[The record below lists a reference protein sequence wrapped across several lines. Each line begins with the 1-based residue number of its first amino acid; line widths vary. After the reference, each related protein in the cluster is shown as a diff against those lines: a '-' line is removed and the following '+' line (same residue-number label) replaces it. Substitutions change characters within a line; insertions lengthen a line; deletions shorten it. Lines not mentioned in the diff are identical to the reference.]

1 MKLNSKK
8 TTTKNVILVFAFL
21 FLSVSFGGVFGQ
33 TVNISA
39 ISAPTTEDGG
49 TSTFTVS
56 LSTQPTDNVIIELT
70 SNDVSEG
77 TVQASVVK
85 TIVDWNLET
94 LVTVTGI
101 NDDFIDGNIN
111 YAIITGNVTSND
123 ASYDALDGTSVADVS
138 ITNLDND
145 TAGVNVSSVNGI
157 TTESGGTATF
167 TFTLNS
173 QPTADVELQ
182 IDQYDNTEVSGP
194 SSITITPANWSTGVD
209 LIVTGLDDDII
220 DGDIDDDIRVRILTS
235 TDSDY
240 DSLNNGDVPDI
251 IVTNQDNDIAGVN
264 VSLISGNTT
273 EAGGTATFSVTLS
286 SEPTNNVTIALSSS
300 DLSEGTVPTSVIKT
314 PANWNNNTLV
324 TVTGADDAIIDGDVI
339 YSIIT
344 GDVTSSDANYDAL
357 NGASVDDIS
366 VTNTDDDVVAISIN
380 NPNPINEG
388 NSGTTPVVFTVS
400 IDGGGTAVGDINFT
414 YNTADG
420 TATIDNSDYQ
430 GVSGGSGTISS
441 GTSSTTVT
449 VLVNGDATIEPTE
462 NFSVN
467 LSSPV
472 NATINDGQ
480 GIGTITN
487 DDTASI
493 SINDVTLTE
502 GNSGTKDF
510 IFTVSVDGGTSA
522 AGNIDFTYNV
532 ANGTATLA
540 DSDYVITGGNG
551 RINSGS
557 SNTTI
562 AVRVNGDTKIEGNEN
577 FLINLTAPVNATISD
592 DQGIGTITN
601 DDSATISINDPAPVN
616 EGNSGTA
623 TLAFT
628 VSIDKADTTNPI
640 TVNYDISGG
649 NQNNTSGVLTFPA
662 ATTTLTRTV
671 DVTTNGDTGVE
682 ADEAITVTLRDPS
695 ANATI
700 SATNNVGAS
709 SFTDDDS
716 AGLVISDVTV
726 NEEDGNAIFTITLNG
741 NTFFGTTV
749 NYRTTNNTAIAGE
762 DYTAVNASVNFGNGV
777 NQTRTISIPITDDT
791 TLESNETFFVDITSS
806 NSPFISISDS
816 RGIATIVD
824 DDNCLESPVLN
835 SVSPII
841 CVEAAGDSFS
851 VNLFDY
857 TNTPAPSGAVLTWS
871 TDSDPLNVGSQLLA
885 SEAQDITAPGSYY
898 GFFYDAAGNCASTVI
913 EVQLSSQVTPTITT
927 ADVERCGPGTILLT
941 ATPSADASVNWYAT
955 LDAITPLASGNEFT
969 TQNLTASRSYFV
981 EAENNGCFSARQEV
995 AVTVGVQGTTGVA
1008 QDASICNVS
1017 ANGPTSLDLDNRL
1030 IGASAGTWVFAS
1042 GPVQNVTISSLN
1054 ILDFEGLAPGAYVF
1068 TFTTTNSTAPCTN
1081 VSVDVTIS
1089 VSNCETDDDND
1100 GLFGGQEATLGTN
1113 PNNPDTDGDGI
1124 QDGVEVGPDVTNP
1137 LDEDG
1142 DGIIDAL
1149 DSNTLDTDE
1158 DGVNDQQDP
1167 ANENPCIPDN
1177 SSPDCPVDLAITK
1190 QADRLNAAEGETVI
1204 FTITITNLTDK
1215 IVAEARI
1222 GELIETGFNYVS
1234 HTESLGDYDE
1244 INGAWLITDLPALG
1258 TATLEIT
1265 VVVLNTGIY
1274 TNTAQLLSS
1283 VPLDENPENDIAT
1296 VTIETESVEGIDL
1309 AIEKTVDSRN
1319 PLLGSEITFTISVLN
1334 QSLNGETISNIVVED
1349 IIPVGDGVRF
1359 VYLSHIADDFGTY
1372 DRDTGLWQISALD
1385 NRQQAF
1391 LQITVLVPLEGIFAN
1406 TASLV
1411 SSSPSDSNPE
1421 NNQSTVEVNVSLPNL
1436 RDPGFLFN
1444 QFSPNGDGT
1453 NDILTINRDDLDPLT
1468 NIKAEIQYNIVIFD
1482 RYGNKVYQVQNSNDT
1497 NIWDGTYEGKEVP
1510 KGTYFYIMNYDIGS
1524 GPTIDKGWIQ
1534 LIR

>member
-628 VSIDKADTTNPI
+628 VSIDKADPTNPI

-671 DVTTNGDTGVE
+671 NVTTNGDTGVE
-682 ADEAITVTLRDPS
+682 ANEPITVTLRDPS

-700 SATNNVGAS
+700 SATNNVGTS

-716 AGLVISDVTV
+716 AGLVINDVVV
-726 NEEDGNAIFTITLNG
+726 NEDDGVATFTISLNG

-749 NYRTTNNTAIAGE
+749 TYQTGNDTAISGE
-762 DYTAVNASVNFGNGV
+762 DYTAVTASVNFGSGP
-777 NQTRTISIPITDDT
+777 NQTRTISIPIIDDSD
-791 TLESNETFFVDITSS
+791 LESNETFFVNLLSSSSIFVGITD
-806 NSPFISISDS
+806 N

-824 DDNCLESPVLN
+824 DDNCLDSPVLDG
-835 SVSPII
+835 SVRTNI
-841 CVEAAGDSFS
+841 CVETAGAQFS
-851 VNLFDY
+851 VDLFDF
-857 TNTPAPSGAVLTWS
+857 TNTTAPSGAVLTWS
-871 TDSDPLNVGSQLLA
+871 T
-885 SEAQDITAPGSYY
+885 
-898 GFFYDAAGNCASTVI
+898 
-913 EVQLSSQVTPTITT
+913 
-927 ADVERCGPGTILLT
+927 
-941 ATPSADASVNWYAT
+941 
-955 LDAITPLASGNEFT
+955 
-969 TQNLTASRSYFV
+969 
-981 EAENNGCFSARQEV
+981 
-995 AVTVGVQGTTGVA
+995 
-1008 QDASICNVS
+1008 
-1017 ANGPTSLDLDNRL
+1017 
-1030 IGASAGTWVFAS
+1030 
-1042 GPVQNVTISSLN
+1042 
-1054 ILDFEGLAPGAYVF
+1054 
-1068 TFTTTNSTAPCTN
+1068 
-1081 VSVDVTIS
+1081 
-1089 VSNCETDDDND
+1089 
-1100 GLFGGQEATLGTN
+1100 
-1113 PNNPDTDGDGI
+1113 
-1124 QDGVEVGPDVTNP
+1124 
-1137 LDEDG
+1137 
-1142 DGIIDAL
+1142 
-1149 DSNTLDTDE
+1149 
-1158 DGVNDQQDP
+1158 
-1167 ANENPCIPDN
+1167 
-1177 SSPDCPVDLAITK
+1177 
-1190 QADRLNAAEGETVI
+1190 
-1204 FTITITNLTDK
+1204 
-1215 IVAEARI
+1215 
-1222 GELIETGFNYVS
+1222 
-1234 HTESLGDYDE
+1234 
-1244 INGAWLITDLPALG
+1244 
-1258 TATLEIT
+1258 
-1265 VVVLNTGIY
+1265 
-1274 TNTAQLLSS
+1274 
-1283 VPLDENPENDIAT
+1283 
-1296 VTIETESVEGIDL
+1296 
-1309 AIEKTVDSRN
+1309 
-1319 PLLGSEITFTISVLN
+1319 
-1334 QSLNGETISNIVVED
+1334 
-1349 IIPVGDGVRF
+1349 
-1359 VYLSHIADDFGTY
+1359 
-1372 DRDTGLWQISALD
+1372 
-1385 NRQQAF
+1385 
-1391 LQITVLVPLEGIFAN
+1391 
-1406 TASLV
+1406 
-1411 SSSPSDSNPE
+1411 
-1421 NNQSTVEVNVSLPNL
+1421 
-1436 RDPGFLFN
+1436 
-1444 QFSPNGDGT
+1444 
-1453 NDILTINRDDLDPLT
+1453 ILTH
-1468 NIKAEIQYNIVIFD
+1468 
-1482 RYGNKVYQVQNSNDT
+1482 
-1497 NIWDGTYEGKEVP
+1497 
-1510 KGTYFYIMNYDIGS
+1510 
-1524 GPTIDKGWIQ
+1524 
-1534 LIR
+1534 